1 MTEKKES
8 LLKRCP
14 GYITDRLV
22 DVMRMFCIAT
32 RDESDAYSWRTSNI
46 KTPNHLLAFDE
57 RWTRG
62 AWQHSLQR
70 MVGKLSDWD
79 TLQKVG
85 LSRTDVNRAVHLLP
99 DTPDERPFRNARE
112 LADMTLRMV
121 QELSSRRLGQV
132 MQPPWQ
138 FLCFPLD
145 LSDPTHRQKYIALR
159 TEIVERQWRA
169 LLAAEQQVADHADSE
184 LKLLLELICWQ
195 RWVVPRLLLH
205 LLELEHTSG
214 SEDMSSDVQYV
225 LEHLR
230 FRFSDEK
237 VSEDFHQHL
246 RDLSRARR
254 FKSIAT
260 KTGFSALIDSGVL
273 QTRSDCTVVC
283 DSRELAFEN
292 WRGAAPADGGC
303 TFGMPARNWPCWLN
317 DIMREK
323 QWASPSVHGY
333 LESLISYRRITQ
345 VYKDEP
351 GLPAA
356 LVTDSWW
363 SRCFLR
369 YTVVTFRSGF
379 SFLVLFAGRWGLTA
393 MTLGKLDGRDDP
405 IPRIDFGW
413 KLNADKPVNLVYVKS
428 DAMVGSEFDW
438 PIVTDVEGF
447 PDPTHGIALQPRSQ
461 SSPKPFM
468 KHVLERRRD
477 FTQWELIRIL
487 EHMQIPQKDWP
498 GTKQAKLHRVIEI
511 IYHADPPQLQHVKD
525 LYSRAAE
532 VTVDDEP
539 LDVELISLLEEMA
552 MSDQVNTGDFKVWQR
567 EARDTFSRRMGAK
580 RDARRCRAARS
591 KAAKKKRVKGRG
603 KGGKGKG
610 NGKGAGLWLPR
621 RGRKRA
627 RAAAAAGDG
636 GAEPAPARPRPPGS
650 ADGGAPGAGGGPPG
664 GGGGPDPP
672 GPGAA
677 APQRRHGVRPEATGT
692 WEVFEVTGGWCRF
705 NPVAEGRPG
714 QLDAHCAFHNN
725 CKSDRRLARQPFGL
739 HLAWLAAAEAKV
751 MSKDEHQDMKWE
763 LSQEAHYPRRLA
775 AREDATDRAV
785 LLDDLHPMKTALR
798 QEAEV
803 SGSQDEPLTV
813 PCAVPKKFQLP

>member
-32 RDESDAYSWRTSNI
+32 RDESDAYSWRVSNI

-62 AWQHSLQR
+62 AWQHRLQR

-214 SEDMSSDVQYV
+214 SEDMNSDVQYV

-230 FRFSDEK
+230 LRFSDEK

-246 RDLSRARR
+246 RDLSRTRR

-303 TFGMPARNWPCWLN
+303 TFGMPARNWPC
-317 DIMREK
+317 
-323 QWASPSVHGY
+323 
-333 LESLISYRRITQ
+333 
-345 VYKDEP
+345 
-351 GLPAA
+351 
-356 LVTDSWW
+356 
-363 SRCFLR
+363 
-369 YTVVTFRSGF
+369 
-379 SFLVLFAGRWGLTA
+379 
-393 MTLGKLDGRDDP
+393 
-405 IPRIDFGW
+405 
-413 KLNADKPVNLVYVKS
+413 
-428 DAMVGSEFDW
+428 
-438 PIVTDVEGF
+438 
-447 PDPTHGIALQPRSQ
+447 
-461 SSPKPFM
+461 
-468 KHVLERRRD
+468 
-477 FTQWELIRIL
+477 
-487 EHMQIPQKDWP
+487 
-498 GTKQAKLHRVIEI
+498 
-511 IYHADPPQLQHVKD
+511 
-525 LYSRAAE
+525 
-532 VTVDDEP
+532 
-539 LDVELISLLEEMA
+539 
-552 MSDQVNTGDFKVWQR
+552 
-567 EARDTFSRRMGAK
+567 
-580 RDARRCRAARS
+580 
-591 KAAKKKRVKGRG
+591 
-603 KGGKGKG
+603 
-610 NGKGAGLWLPR
+610 
-621 RGRKRA
+621 
-627 RAAAAAGDG
+627 
-636 GAEPAPARPRPPGS
+636 
-650 ADGGAPGAGGGPPG
+650 
-664 GGGGPDPP
+664 
-672 GPGAA
+672 
-677 APQRRHGVRPEATGT
+677 
-692 WEVFEVTGGWCRF
+692 
-705 NPVAEGRPG
+705 
-714 QLDAHCAFHNN
+714 
-725 CKSDRRLARQPFGL
+725 
-739 HLAWLAAAEAKV
+739 
-751 MSKDEHQDMKWE
+751 
-763 LSQEAHYPRRLA
+763 
-775 AREDATDRAV
+775 
-785 LLDDLHPMKTALR
+785 
-798 QEAEV
+798 
-803 SGSQDEPLTV
+803 
-813 PCAVPKKFQLP
+813 